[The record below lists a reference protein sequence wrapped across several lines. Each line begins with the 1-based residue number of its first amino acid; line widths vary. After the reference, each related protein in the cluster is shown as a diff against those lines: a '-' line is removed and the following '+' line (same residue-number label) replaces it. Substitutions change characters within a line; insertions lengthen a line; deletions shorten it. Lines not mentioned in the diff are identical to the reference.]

1 MRRNFNEIVN
11 SISTKEDFLNFMNLL
26 IGDLKSNP
34 EDWEN
39 SSLESYLEAIESWTD
54 DMDGYYLNT
63 NQPIP
68 TNVNWKVFADI
79 LIAAK
84 MYE

>member
-1 MRRNFNEIVN
+1 MADFTTIIKNIND
-11 SISTKEDFLNFMNLL
+11 KKDFLEFMQLL
-26 IGDLKSNP
+26 INDLKTNSH
-34 EDWEN
+34 EWEN
-39 SSLESYLEAIESWTD
+39 ESLESFLEAIMHWTE
-54 DMDGYYLNT
+54 DMEGYYQNT

-68 TNVNWKVFADI
+68 NNINWKVFADI

>member
-1 MRRNFNEIVN
+1 MADFTEIIKN
-11 SISTKEDFLNFMNLL
+11 INDKKDFLKFVELL
-26 IGDLKSNP
+26 IIDLKTNP
-34 EDWEN
+34 EDRKN
-39 SSLESYLEAIESWTD
+39 RSLESYLKAIQSWTE
-54 DMDGYYLNT
+54 DMEGYYENT

-68 TNVNWKVFADI
+68 NNINWKVFADI

>member
-1 MRRNFNEIVN
+1 MADFTEIIKN
-11 SISTKEDFLNFMNLL
+11 INDKKDFLKFVELL
-26 IGDLKSNP
+26 IIDLKTNP
-34 EDWEN
+34 EDRKN
-39 SSLESYLEAIESWTD
+39 RSLESYLEAIQSWTE
-54 DMDGYYLNT
+54 DMEGYYENT

-68 TNVNWKVFADI
+68 NNINWKVFADI